1 MRAIVQTLTGWG
13 AAGVFI
19 LAALDSAG
27 IPIPGGVDA
36 LLVVLAAA
44 APAMAYF
51 DAAAA
56 IVGSAIGSMF
66 LFYLA
71 RKGGQRYLDA
81 RTASGRAATFR
92 AWFRR
97 YGLLTVF
104 IPAVL
109 PIPLPLKVFV
119 LSAGALG
126 VRPATFLGVI
136 LAARLPRYLGL
147 AYLGAKVGENSLDY
161 LRQHAWHLAAIA
173 AALFVVLYLALRVA
187 DRIRGG
193 RLAAEPS

>member
-1 MRAIVQTLTGWG
+1 MFL
-13 AAGVFI
+13 

-44 APAMAYF
+44 APAGAYF
-51 DAAAA
+51 GAAAA

-71 RKGGQRYLDA
+71 RKGGERYLEA
-81 RTASGRAATFR
+81 RTASGRAARFR
-92 AWFRR
+92 IWFQR

-104 IPAVL
+104 IPGIL
-109 PIPLPLKVFV
+109 PVPLPLKVFV

-126 VRPATFLGVI
+126 VRPAAFLAVI
-136 LAARLPRYLGL
+136 LAARVPRYLGL
-147 AYLGAKVGENSLDY
+147 AYLGAKVGENSLEY
-161 LRQHAWHLAAIA
+161 LKQHAWHLAAIA
-173 AALFVVLYLALRVA
+173 AALFAVLYLALRVA